1 MLSNTLR
8 NLRKEKKLSQ
18 TELGEILNLAQRTIS
33 SYENGER
40 FPDEITL
47 NRIADYF
54 DVSMDYLFGRT
65 KLRSY
70 TVKYKKSD

>member
-1 MLSNTLR
+1 MFSNTLR
-8 NLRKEKKLSQ
+8 KLRKENKLSQ
-18 TELGEILNLAQRTIS
+18 AELGKILNLSQRTIS

-47 NRIADYF
+47 NNIADYF
-54 DVSMDYLFGRT
+54 NISMDYLLGRT

-70 TVKYKKSD
+70 TIKYKK

>member
-8 NLRKEKKLSQ
+8 KLRKENKLSQ
-18 TELGEILNLAQRTIS
+18 AKLGKILNLSQRTIS

-47 NRIADYF
+47 NNIADYF
-54 DVSMDYLFGRT
+54 NVSMDYLLGRT
-65 KLRSY
+65 NLKTY
-70 TVKYKKSD
+70 TIKRIKK

>member
-8 NLRKEKKLSQ
+8 KLRKEKKISQ
-18 TELGEILNLAQRTIS
+18 NELGKILNLSQRTIS
-33 SYENGER
+33 SYENSER

-47 NRIADYF
+47 NNIADYF
-54 DVSMDYLFGRT
+54 NVSMDYLLGRS

-70 TVKYKKSD
+70 TIKRIKK

>member
-8 NLRKEKKLSQ
+8 KLRKEKKISQ
-18 TELGEILNLAQRTIS
+18 NELGKILNLSQRTIS
-33 SYENGER
+33 SYENSER

-47 NRIADYF
+47 NNIADYF
-54 DVSMDYLFGRT
+54 NVSMDYLLGRS

-70 TVKYKKSD
+70 TIKLIKK

>member
-1 MLSNTLR
+1 MFSNTLR
-8 NLRKEKKLSQ
+8 KLRKENKLSQ
-18 TELGEILNLAQRTIS
+18 AELGKILNLAQRTIS

-47 NRIADYF
+47 NNIANYF
-54 DVSMDYLFGRT
+54 NVSMDYLLGRT

-70 TVKYKKSD
+70 TIKYKK

>member
-1 MLSNTLR
+1 MFSNTLR
-8 NLRKEKKLSQ
+8 KLRKENKLSQ
-18 TELGEILNLAQRTIS
+18 AELGKILNLAQRTIS

-47 NRIADYF
+47 NNIADYF
-54 DVSMDYLFGRT
+54 NVSMDYLLGRT

-70 TVKYKKSD
+70 TIKYKK